1 MIKAMKDFQ
10 IPMRVEVDKETAS
23 ATFGRFTTEA
33 YERGFGTTV
42 GNALRRVLLSS
53 LTGAAVTTVKIE
65 GVLHE
70 FSTIPGVTEDVTS
83 IILNVKGLRLAL
95 HTDKPKTIR
104 LKKKGPGE
112 AKGSD
117 IIHDADIS
125 ILTPNLH
132 IATLDKDATL
142 DLEMTVKHGRGYVP
156 AERNKEE
163 GLPIGVIAIDSI
175 FSPIKRVNF
184 HVENARVGRMT
195 DYDKLTLEIWTDGTI
210 SPSDALSTAAGIL
223 RDHVEI
229 FINPEARV
237 EGRAELSGDDAQ
249 REINK
254 NLFRSVNELE
264 LSVRAANCLKNANI
278 KTIADL
284 VQKSEAEM
292 LKTKNFGKKSLNEI
306 KEILTDMG
314 LQRSQER
321 VGEGTVRH
329 RKKGRQLG
337 RQTKHRWA
345 LFRSLVTSLL
355 EHERIET
362 TEAKAKE
369 IRGFT
374 DRMITL
380 GKDGSLPARRRALSF
395 LRSKDVVSKLFSDVA
410 GRFKDRPGGY
420 TRMVKTRRRIG
431 DAAELV
437 AIELVARAEA
447 STAKKS
453 APPSAKPEK
462 SE

>member
-1 MIKAMKDFQ
+1 MISSRSGNGVAGFFLSKQHLKPSMDEACRRGWSWIERDSGERFAIFQQERTSRCRSTSKWWWNSIPGNGKPDPGKGIVMGPGSSGQTRVEGGTMIKGMKDFQ
-10 IPMRVEVDKETAS
+10 IPLRVEADKDALSSIYGKFS
-23 ATFGRFTTEA
+23 AEA
-33 YERGFGTTV
+33 FERGFGTTI
-42 GNALRRVLLSS
+42 GNSLRRVLLSS
-53 LTGAAVTTVKIE
+53 LTGAAITTVRIE

-83 IILNVKGLRLAL
+83 IILNVKGLRLAS
-95 HTDKPKTIR
+95 HTEKPKTIR

-117 IIHDADIS
+117 IIHDADIT

-142 DLEMTVKHGRGYVP
+142 DMEMTVKHGRGYVP

-223 RDHVEI
+223 RDHVDI

-237 EGRAELSGDDAQ
+237 EGRGELVGDEAQ

-314 LQRSQER
+314 LS
-321 VGEGTVRH
+321 
-329 RKKGRQLG
+329 LG
-337 RQTKHRWA
+337 
-345 LFRSLVTSLL
+345 V
-355 EHERIET
+355 
-362 TEAKAKE
+362 
-369 IRGFT
+369 
-374 DRMITL
+374 
-380 GKDGSLPARRRALSF
+380 
-395 LRSKDVVSKLFSDVA
+395 KLDAMAS
-410 GRFKDRPGGY
+410 GGP
-420 TRMVKTRRRIG
+420 KN
-431 DAAELV
+431 E
-437 AIELVARAEA
+437 
-447 STAKKS
+447 
-453 APPSAKPEK
+453 
-462 SE
+462 